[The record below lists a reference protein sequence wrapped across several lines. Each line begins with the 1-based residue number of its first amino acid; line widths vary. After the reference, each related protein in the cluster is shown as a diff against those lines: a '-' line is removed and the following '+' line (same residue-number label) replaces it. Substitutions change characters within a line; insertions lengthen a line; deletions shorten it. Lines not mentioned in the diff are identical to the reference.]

1 MTAMNETDYS
11 TKTKIFHWLTALLV
25 VSIIPLG
32 ILASDAPFETDAQ
45 IATKTLLFSM
55 HKTLGVAV
63 FLVAL
68 ARIAY
73 ALTQTKPAPLHP
85 ERRVETLLAEVV
97 HWLLY
102 ISLVLVPLTG
112 WVHHSAAAASA
123 PIWIPFANHLPF
135 IPVDPTVSDFF
146 GGLHWLWSKVMVVSI
161 LLHFAGAMKHHVIDK
176 DETLRRMWFGHNAY
190 TARAQGVHRNSAMI
204 ALAIYAAVAGIG
216 ASFGILG
223 QEKTISSP
231 SLSTVSSEWTVQ
243 DGTIAISVTQLGNV
257 VTGQFDDWTAAITF
271 DENAT
276 GSVGSVETTINVGT
290 LTLGSVS
297 DQAMG
302 KDFFD
307 LVTFPI
313 ATFTADLV
321 KLEGVYLAEGTL
333 AIKGARVPVTLPF
346 DLTLDADT
354 ATMVGTVSL
363 DRRDFAIGESM
374 ADESNLGF
382 GVDVTINLTA
392 TR

>member
-1 MTAMNETDYS
+1 MTEIAYS
-11 TKTKIFHWLTALLV
+11 TKTKIFHWVTALLILT
-25 VSIIPLG
+25 IIPLG
-32 ILASDAPFETDAQ
+32 IIASDAPMETDTQ
-45 IATKTLLFSM
+45 IATKTLLLSI

-112 WVHHSAAAASA
+112 WIHHSTAAASA
-123 PIWIPFANHLPF
+123 PIWIPFANHLTF
-135 IPVDPTVSDFF
+135 IPVNPTVSDFF
-146 GGLHWLWSKVMVVSI
+146 GGLHWLWSKVMIVSI

-176 DETLRRMWFGHNAY
+176 DSTLRRMWFGHQAY
-190 TARAQGVHRNSAMI
+190 TARAQGVHRKSAAI
-204 ALAIYAAVAGIG
+204 AVVIYAAVAGIG
-216 ASFGILG
+216 AASGILG
-223 QEKTISSP
+223 HKSAQSGP
-231 SLSTVSSEWTVQ
+231 ALAAVNSEWMVQ

-257 VTGQFDDWTAAITF
+257 VGGEFGDWTAAISF

-276 GSVGSVETTINVGT
+276 GTVGSVETVINVGS
-290 LTLGSVS
+290 LALGSVS

-302 KDFFD
+302 PDFFD
-307 LVTFPI
+307 LVTFPT
-313 ATFTADLV
+313 ATFAADLV
-321 KLEGVYLAEGTL
+321 NVDGVYLAEGTL
-333 AIKGARVPVTLPF
+333 AIKGATVPVTLPF
-346 DLTLDADT
+346 DLTLDGDT
-354 ATMVGTVSL
+354 ATMTGTVSL

-382 GVDVTINLTA
+382 GVAVTINLTA

>member
-1 MTAMNETDYS
+1 MTETAYS
-11 TKTKIFHWLTALLV
+11 IKTKIFHWLTALLV

-112 WVHHSAAAASA
+112 WIHHSAAAASA

-146 GGLHWLWSKVMVVSI
+146 GGLHWLS
-161 LLHFAGAMKHHVIDK
+161 
-176 DETLRRMWFGHNAY
+176 
-190 TARAQGVHRNSAMI
+190 
-204 ALAIYAAVAGIG
+204 
-216 ASFGILG
+216 
-223 QEKTISSP
+223 QEF
-231 SLSTVSSEWTVQ
+231 
-243 DGTIAISVTQLGNV
+243 N
-257 VTGQFDDWTAAITF
+257 
-271 DENAT
+271 
-276 GSVGSVETTINVGT
+276 
-290 LTLGSVS
+290 
-297 DQAMG
+297 
-302 KDFFD
+302 
-307 LVTFPI
+307 
-313 ATFTADLV
+313 
-321 KLEGVYLAEGTL
+321 
-333 AIKGARVPVTLPF
+333 
-346 DLTLDADT
+346 
-354 ATMVGTVSL
+354 
-363 DRRDFAIGESM
+363 RRDIIEVR
-374 ADESNLGF
+374 L
-382 GVDVTINLTA
+382 
-392 TR
+392 R